1 MRACSIRPT
10 PLSSVPSKSH
20 ERDFTVT
27 VRLRVLM
34 ALSVL
39 GIMSLRGQTT
49 IHDSYL
55 RIRAGATDPLFT
67 TYAAPMSRSRFF
79 ADKAY
84 FMEYFTPDKP
94 ITYTSQYAGDL
105 TVVWKVNNVV
115 INKTRDFA
123 RPPVVTA
130 SFPDM
135 AVLEYEP
142 FKDIRVQETF
152 TVYSSGSAIIDL
164 HIANAGTT
172 PYMMMVYPLLFLPQ
186 DSLRVIRYDS
196 TAGGMVFT
204 HHEPLVRLHSNLY
217 KDRGYPTDFRDLLSS
232 QPAPQSYGLY
242 DACSLEE
249 FYFAVKR
256 LSKVHE
262 NLLTLNGRGEGPAA
276 IVALQRTISLKPGE
290 KTSVR
295 FVRSVQDAREPETE
309 LLHDARLAGNAD
321 LQKCVEENESL
332 FRTIPRIRFRTPGE
346 KIVYLGAFNLVRQ
359 CMLPASGQTSRNFYV
374 FSRNPV
380 WGWGHGHQVMH
391 ESLSMI
397 PYVYLDARSAE
408 ESQRVYI
415 DQQYEDGLIAYR
427 HGPRGPQVYPHEG
440 TPTTSAPFFSWTN
453 WEMYT
458 VTKNRAFL
466 KDAYVAGARFIRYL
480 EQERDQDKDGMF
492 EWGPY
497 GIIENVRDGWNVV
510 FQLFSEGEDEGRD
523 ISHELDVLD
532 LTAEVANEMY
542 SLKQMAQELGDT
554 SGIREWTQKFDRT
567 ARLINKHMW
576 DAQDK
581 FYYNVAMADNS
592 FEFEGQ
598 SLKRKELIGFL
609 PMWAHV
615 ATREQA
621 RELVRH
627 LTDSTS
633 FWRRYGI
640 PTLAANDP
648 RYTPFVDGCCRWNG
662 PVWLLWNYIV
672 MRGLNNYGYD
682 DLAREVGRRMFDAVS
697 LQLSANHRFWE
708 SYSPDF
714 PIQESPANYIWDSI
728 MGKVLIDLYTK

>member
-1 MRACSIRPT
+1 MILA
-10 PLSSVPSKSH
+10 LGVMGVVP
-20 ERDFTVT
+20 
-27 VRLRVLM
+27 
-34 ALSVL
+34 
-39 GIMSLRGQTT
+39 LRGQTI
-49 IHDSYL
+49 IHDSFL
-55 RIRAGATDPLFT
+55 KIRAGATDPLFT

-94 ITYTSQYAGDL
+94 ITYSSQYAGDF
-105 TVVWKVNNVV
+105 TVIWKVNNIVV
-115 INKTRDFA
+115 NKTRDFA

-142 FKDIRVQETF
+142 FKDVRVQETF
-152 TVYSSGSAIIDL
+152 CVYSSGSAIIDL
-164 HIANAGTT
+164 HIANVGTT
-172 PYMMMVYPLLFLPQ
+172 AYSIMVYPLLFLPQ
-186 DSLRVIRYDS
+186 DSLRVTRYDS

-217 KDRGYPTDFRDLLSS
+217 KDRGYPTDFRDLLAS
-232 QPAPQSYGLY
+232 QPAPQSYGMY

-262 NLLTLNGRGEGPAA
+262 NLLSLNGRTEGPAA
-276 IVALQRTISLKPGE
+276 IVALQRTVSLRPGQ
-290 KTSVR
+290 KASLR
-295 FVRSVQDAREPETE
+295 FVRSVQDVRQPEAE
-309 LLHDARLAGNAD
+309 LLHDARTAGSAD
-321 LQKCVEENESL
+321 VQKCVEENESL
-332 FRTIPRIRFRTPGE
+332 FRSIPRIRFKTPEE

-359 CMLPASGQTSRNFYV
+359 CMLPATGQTSRNFYV

-458 VTKNRAFL
+458 VTKNRTFL

-480 EQERDQDKDGMF
+480 ERERDQDHDGMF

-523 ISHELDVLD
+523 ISHDLDVLD

-542 SLKQMAQELGDT
+542 SLKQMATELGDT
-554 SGIREWTQKFDRT
+554 AGIREWSQKFERV
-567 ARLINKHMW
+567 AGLINSHMW
-576 DAQDK
+576 DAQDR

-621 RELVRH
+621 RDLVRH

-648 RYTPFVDGCCRWNG
+648 HYTPFVDGCCRWNG
-662 PVWLLWNYIV
+662 PVWLLWDYIV
-672 MRGLNNYGYD
+672 MRGLKNYGYD
-682 DLAREVGRRMFDAVS
+682 GLAREVGKRMFDAVS
-697 LQLSANHRFWE
+697 MQLSANHRFWE